1 VTSNEDPIMTHSR
14 SFIASVFGFSFVVA
28 ALFFLS
34 YAIPANAQQP
44 SGGISITQHQHDI
57 QTITSRDYWVA
68 FPENFGDDPSE
79 KYISLYISSVGPTI
93 AHIQV
98 DSEIETLPVVPGT
111 PVIFKVPLVWEM
123 KTSDSV
129 ENKAIHVWS
138 DDAALFVDF
147 NSHEDYSSDA
157 SYIIPSIGWGEA
169 YVVAAYESLNE
180 GGGVYRYD
188 MPSEFVLVADKD
200 STLVTITPSIALRST
215 RGNGTIVYPAGIPFT
230 ITMNTGQAVQYEAI
244 PITDSTKIP
253 YDVTG
258 TKIIASNP
266 VGVIGAS
273 GCANIPQNY
282 PYCDF
287 ICEMIPPIR
296 TWGETYYTAPLYD
309 RVGGDTYV
317 VIGTQPSQ
325 VITRTDSTG
334 SVTFATLAN
343 PYDHVWTHSVGTPS
357 SWTSSAPFLLVQY
370 SNSSTWPAGNNGN
383 YDPFM
388 MAVNSVD
395 HFSTPVIFNSLGS
408 LGGQMPYSWHADI
421 IARSGV
427 PVFVND
433 SLIGT
438 SPMYDDGF
446 CAVYQIPA
454 LSTYQYIVASDSGV
468 SVSVYGD
475 GFDEAVGYS
484 GMIGVSTTG
493 GHDINAPQV
502 VAAPVS
508 DTRTTFSVTKTA
520 SPTTGLSEFEIDTIS
535 NMQLVQAPGFVEGT
549 GSGSGSFD
557 LVVVDPT
564 KAAHASVRVLDLA
577 GNYTTVVKDYVA
589 SSASVASTSASA
601 PVAVSPNPAGK
612 DFTIQY
618 SLDADTHVT
627 ADLFDILGN
636 RVLDLF
642 NGNQT
647 AGAQSLTVD
656 THLLPN
662 GVYFYRVNIDGVV
675 QSGRVVVSR

>member
-1 VTSNEDPIMTHSR
+1 MIHSR
-14 SFIASVFGFSFVVA
+14 SFRSFILGLSFVIATLLFWNFSTA
-28 ALFFLS
+28 AV
-34 YAIPANAQQP
+34 AQQH
-44 SGGISITQHQHDI
+44 SGGVTITQHKHDI

-68 FPENFGDDPSE
+68 FPENFGDDPAE
-79 KYISLYISSVGPTI
+79 KYISLYISSVDSTT
-93 AHIQV
+93 AFIQV
-98 DSEIETLPVVPGT
+98 SDEIDTVGVVPGT
-111 PVIFKVPLVWEM
+111 PVIFKVPLVWEL
-123 KTSDSV
+123 KTSDSI
-129 ENKAIHVWS
+129 ENKAVHVWS
-138 DDAALFVDF
+138 NDAALFVDF

-157 SYIIPSIGWGEA
+157 SYIIPSIGWGET
-169 YVVAAYESLNE
+169 YVVAAYESLND
-180 GGGVYRYD
+180 GTGNFAYD
-188 MPSEFVLVADKD
+188 MPSEFVVIADQD
-200 STLVTITPSIALRST
+200 TTLVTITPSVALRST

-253 YDVTG
+253 IDVTG
-258 TKIIASNP
+258 TQILASNP

-273 GCANIPQNY
+273 GCANIPVNY
-282 PYCDF
+282 AYCDF

-317 VIGTQPSQ
+317 VIGSQANQ
-325 VITRTDSTG
+325 VITRTDATG
-334 SVTFATLAN
+334 STIFAKLTL

-357 SWTSSAPFLLVQY
+357 SWNSSAPFLLVQY
-370 SNSSTWPAGNNGN
+370 SNSSTWPNGENGN

-395 HFSTPVIFNSLGS
+395 HFSTPVIFNMLGA
-408 LGGQMPYSWHADI
+408 LGGQMPYAWHADI
-421 IARSGV
+421 IAHSGI

-438 SPMYDDGF
+438 PPLYDNGF
-446 CAVYQIPA
+446 YAVYEIPA
-454 LSTYQYIVASDSGV
+454 LSTRQYSASSDSGV

-475 GFDEAVGYS
+475 GYDEAVGYS

-493 GHDINAPQV
+493 SDDGIAPQV

-508 DTRTTFSVTKTA
+508 DTRTTFTATKTA
-520 SPTTGLSEFEIDTIS
+520 STTSGLSEFEIDTIS
-535 NMQLVQAPGFVEGT
+535 NMQLIQAPGFIDGT

-557 LVVVDPT
+557 LVVVDPS
-564 KAAHASVRVLDLA
+564 KPAHASVRVLDLA
-577 GNYTTVVKDYVA
+577 GNYTTVVKDYAA
-589 SSASVASTSASA
+589 SSASVAGTSAA
-601 PVAVSPNPAGK
+601 AQVAVSPNPTNA
-612 DFTIQY
+612 DFTIRY
-618 SLDADTHVT
+618 SLDANTHVM
-627 ADLFDILGN
+627 ADLFDVLGN

-642 NGNQT
+642 DGNQST
-647 AGAQSLTVD
+647 GAQSLTVD

-662 GVYFYRVNIDGVV
+662 GIYFYRVDINGTL